1 MWCYWLP
8 HYTQRHTSMSTATGI
23 QCFGWTFPPIW
34 GRTKIMSP
42 PFFPNMGIFELVFE
56 CTNLLSK
63 QCHLHQYSNKYKS
76 ELRTTQY
83 LWFCFKWKFYVFLFG
98 WTSGICIKLLSKLFP
113 HQMLHQQLMLVMA
126 RANDL
131 SYVVPMMTEGGWLHD
146 YNCVQLYRFYW
157 WVDNPCLPLE
167 VQ

>member
-1 MWCYWLP
+1 
-8 HYTQRHTSMSTATGI
+8 
-23 QCFGWTFPPIW
+23 
-34 GRTKIMSP
+34 
-42 PFFPNMGIFELVFE
+42 
-56 CTNLLSK
+56 
-63 QCHLHQYSNKYKS
+63 
-76 ELRTTQY
+76 
-83 LWFCFKWKFYVFLFG
+83 
-98 WTSGICIKLLSKLFP
+98 
-113 HQMLHQQLMLVMA
+113 MLHQQLMLVMA